1 MPYTVRHTIE
11 TDVATLWRLFFDQ
24 ELARAMIR
32 EFGNAG
38 SFEVVEERT
47 DERGRLHRRIEVK
60 SHVQLPSFLQK
71 LVGDGGYTEIGTFD
85 RALGKYSAECI
96 PSLGADKFKT
106 KFEVTA
112 RPIGD
117 GARCEREITCENSVK
132 VFGIGGMLEG
142 LMEKVQREAH
152 EQSAGFIN
160 NWLRANSNA
169 PS

>member
-11 TDVATLWRLFFDQ
+11 TDVATLWQLFFDQ

-38 SFEVVEERT
+38 SFEVLEERT
-47 DERGRLHRRIEVK
+47 DDQGRLHRRIEVK
-60 SHVQLPSFLQK
+60 SNVQLPGFIAK
-71 LVGDGGYTEIGTFD
+71 FVGDGGYTEVGTFD
-85 RALGKYSAECI
+85 RALGKYAAECI

-112 RPIGD
+112 HPIGD
-117 GARCEREITCENSVK
+117 GTRCERQITCENAVK

-160 NWLRANSNA
+160 NWLRAKPA
-169 PS
+169 